1 MIPLDTLKQQH
12 QEIDELINVL
22 SLLIPDEKARKSHI
36 VEGLLKDLAKKVGDH
51 LALEDDTLYKELL
64 VHPDPELQRTARN
77 FLSGSHELRRL
88 FTDYVQHACKPNSKS
103 KECEAFVKE
112 SQDLFEMLEKRI
124 KFEEEQ
130 ILSPGGEGLIQA
142 SMPAI
147 QPVTQ
152 PGPEKTGSAQ
162 RRMPRIHPLQ
172 QALAERGKVP
182 TGEGMLQRPGLVHLQ

>member
-124 KFEEEQ
+124 EFEE
-130 ILSPGGEGLIQA
+130 SKFYP
-142 SMPAI
+142 
-147 QPVTQ
+147 
-152 PGPEKTGSAQ
+152 
-162 RRMPRIHPLQ
+162 
-172 QALAERGKVP
+172 LAEKA
-182 TGEGMLQRPGLVHLQ
+182 